1 MFKPKSKFRAHNE
14 DAATEL
20 YWSSLEE
27 KLVKVKVPK
36 DKFKNQTKTEW
47 KALHDL
53 KNEKK
58 YRH

>member
-1 MFKPKSKFRAHNE
+1 MKMQLQSCTENE

-36 DKFKNQTKTEW
+36 DKFNNQTNTEW